1 MISGKENIMSSVQ
14 NELAVFKKFGFEIPP
29 VGVKF
34 LAAKP
39 KGIKKLDKIL
49 DFCEMLV
56 EAQEGKVFYVA
67 LDNFTCVGPLL
78 LGMVDTEPVFE
89 SGMVGPELGIFR
101 DARANKRL
109 YPQVPRIDKGT
120 VNYVAFAPLDK
131 LTFEPD
137 VLVVTAKPDQA
148 EIILRAQSYSA
159 ARVWTARGSTVMGC
173 AWMFVYPYLTGELN
187 LTVSGLGFGMK
198 ARRLFPEGV
207 MVLSIPWDQLPI
219 IVANLGEMDWV
230 PESFTIGRE
239 AHKAKAKRATAEV
252 KKKLAAEK

>member
-1 MISGKENIMSSVQ
+1 MSKVKD
-14 NELAVFKKFGFEIPP
+14 ELAIFNKFDFEIPP

-56 EAQEGKVFYVA
+56 ESQQGKVFYAA

-78 LGMVDTEPVFE
+78 LGMVDSEPVFE
-89 SGMVGPELGIFR
+89 SGMVGPELEIFK

-109 YPQVPRIDKGT
+109 YPLIPRIDKGT

-137 VLVVTAKPDQA
+137 VLVIVAAARQA

-159 ARVWTARGSTVMGC
+159 ARVWTARGSTVMAC
-173 AWMFVYPYLTGELN
+173 AWMFIYPYLTGELN
-187 LTVSGLGFGMK
+187 FTVAGFPFGPT
-198 ARRLFPEGV
+198 ARRLFPEG
-207 MVLSIPWDQLPI
+207 MIVLSIPWDQLPT
-219 IVANLGEMDWV
+219 IVANLGEMNWV

-239 AHKAKAKRATAEV
+239 AHKAKARKVASELKKR
-252 KKKLAAEK
+252 LAAEK